1 MIDNNEI
8 YMVIDENYT
17 ATIRNLKDIEVYL
30 SEQKTI
36 SKFFG
41 EITYI
46 NEDCDKEFRVA
57 LKLIRYNHL
66 LRFKAV
72 NNFNKGY
79 LVINENTTVEIGNL
93 TKLEALLKEQNSLSP
108 SFGKLHMPNGA
119 LTAHLMDRINKIIAD
134 HIASFN
140 KAEEEVA
147 SPHKDYIGDYYVV
160 YRNQGDRDG
169 AIVSCSGDDVLVEYE
184 MPNGT
189 TALNIIKPDGS
200 YKSISYAK
208 LQNTKKWLNNLDMD
222 LLINNPQS
230 GNKFEIK

>member
-17 ATIRNLKDIEVYL
+17 ATVRNLEEIEAYL
-30 SEQKTI
+30 AKQTTI

-46 NEDCDKEFRVA
+46 NDDCDKDFRVA

-66 LRFKAV
+66 LRFKAI

-79 LVINENTTVEIGNL
+79 LVIDENTTVEIGNL
-93 TKLEALLKEQNSLSP
+93 TKLEALLKEQKSLSP
-108 SFGKLHMPNGA
+108 SFGKLHMPNGTW
-119 LTAHLMDRINKIIAD
+119 TAHLMDRINKIIAD

-140 KAEEEVA
+140 KVEEVA
-147 SPHKDYIGDYYVV
+147 SPHKDYVGDYYVV

-169 AIVSCSGDDVLVEYE
+169 AIVSCSGDDILVEYE

-189 TALNIIKPDGS
+189 TSLNIIKPDGS
-200 YKSISYAK
+200 YRSFSYNS
-208 LQNTKKWLNNLDMD
+208 LSNSKKWRRNLDHNM
-222 LLINNPQS
+222 LINNPQS
-230 GNKFEIK
+230 GKTFVL

>member
-108 SFGKLHMPNGA
+108 SFGKLHMPNG
-119 LTAHLMDRINKIIAD
+119 H
-134 HIASFN
+134 
-140 KAEEEVA
+140 
-147 SPHKDYIGDYYVV
+147 
-160 YRNQGDRDG
+160 
-169 AIVSCSGDDVLVEYE
+169 
-184 MPNGT
+184 
-189 TALNIIKPDGS
+189 
-200 YKSISYAK
+200 
-208 LQNTKKWLNNLDMD
+208 
-222 LLINNPQS
+222 
-230 GNKFEIK
+230 